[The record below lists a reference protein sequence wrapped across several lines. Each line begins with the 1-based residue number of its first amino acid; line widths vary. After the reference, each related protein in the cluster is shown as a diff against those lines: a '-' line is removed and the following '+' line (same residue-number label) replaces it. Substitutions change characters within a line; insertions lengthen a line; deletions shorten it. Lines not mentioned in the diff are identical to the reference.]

1 MLGQEF
7 FYYWKKKK
15 KKKSVPVQPYL
26 DEVPQSVQHVCK
38 QDACKLSNITVFK

>member
-7 FYYWKKKK
+7 FYYLK